1 MEKKKSIP
9 IPRINL
15 KNEYSKLNINITQ
28 KQSWE
33 TQSKKTFCEYVCEA
47 IPLVFKNFKMK
58 MIDHLLLGGEHVR
71 KISPDFSSPVNDPLA
86 KFSSEDKAEIVKASP
101 SFGMFSL
108 FRYHLY
114 RGYMN
119 KELKKVNKIYCSHIF
134 SLLLALPILVFI
146 GQWLLYI
153 SLMVH
158 EIKNFDREICENG
171 DTIENK
177 LMISGISI
185 IYFTRSFFI
194 WDNVTNSLSLRKM
207 NRVNSICAILDT
219 FQEFFFT
226 IIVFCANLWVVFVE
240 KDIQNMIL
248 NSLAMEFLMILDN
261 EFKELYFKYLPGT
274 ADDIFDNIFV
284 SYSENKELL
293 EDRLKNDNAFKCFT
307 YLFFIPYK
315 ILVLAIFLFPFF
327 CLFMIF
333 AGAIC
338 K

>member
-1 MEKKKSIP
+1 MKSSKSNNELLSKEYVALKINTTKK
-9 IPRINL
+9 
-15 KNEYSKLNINITQ
+15 Y
-28 KQSWE
+28 SWE
-33 TQSKKTFCEYVCEA
+33 TQNKKHFCKYVCEA
-47 IPLVFKNFKMK
+47 IPLIFKNFKMK
-58 MIDHLLLGGEHVR
+58 MMDHLLLGGEHTR
-71 KISPDFSSPVNDPLA
+71 KISPDFCSPVNNPLA
-86 KFSSEDKAEIVKASP
+86 KFTSEEKADIVKASP

-108 FRYHLY
+108 FTYHLH

-119 KELKKVNKIYCSHIF
+119 RELKKVNIIYCSHIF
-134 SLLLALPILVFI
+134 SLLFALPILVFI

-153 SLMVH
+153 SLVVH
-158 EIKNFDREICENG
+158 EIKNFDGEICKNN

-194 WDNVTNSLSLRKM
+194 WDNITNSLSLKKM

-240 KDIQNMIL
+240 DDIKDMIL
-248 NSLAMEFLMILDN
+248 NSLAMEFLMTLDN

-284 SYSENKELL
+284 SYEENKELL
-293 EDRLKNDNAFKCFT
+293 QHRLKSDLAFKCFT
-307 YLFFIPYK
+307 YLIFIPYK
-315 ILVLAIFLFPFF
+315 LLVLIIFLFPFF
-327 CLFMIF
+327 CLYMIF
-333 AGAIC
+333 AGAVC